1 MPLEAENAAKK
12 KAKRA
17 EESVVGEKAER
28 AKRLGRAEK
37 ANAEEVKR
45 ANAEDAANKLFRPK
59 LG

>member
-1 MPLEAENAAKK
+1 MGV
-12 KAKRA
+12 RA
-17 EESVVGEKAER
+17 EEKESVVVER
-28 AKRLGRAEK
+28 ASVEVAKRQGRAKK

>member
-1 MPLEAENAAKK
+1 M
-12 KAKRA
+12 
-17 EESVVGEKAER
+17 EEKVIER
-28 AKRLGRAEK
+28 ASVEVVKRLGRAEK

>member
-1 MPLEAENAAKK
+1 MVVERASVEV
-12 KAKRA
+12 AKRQ
-17 EESVVGEKAER
+17 GR
-28 AKRLGRAEK
+28 AKK